1 MASVSIEDVL
11 DDTRRF
17 FLRERA
23 LLLPLGFATFGMATL
38 IGGAA
43 VPMPETATAT
53 LPPGPWMIALAPMIL
68 LVLVGYLSISRL
80 VIGSRISV
88 SEALADALRLLP
100 RALGLM
106 LTVFLVFVMLNV
118 IASLIAGLVG
128 AAMGM
133 DARSMLMLALVMVF
147 PPAVVIS
154 IRMALMLP
162 VLASREGS
170 VRETLTE
177 AVALTRGHALKIVGL
192 LMAQIVFYVLIA
204 AVIESALGSV
214 LLIGARLVGAQALAP
229 ALLNVLMAGFNAIYW
244 CFWAVLFAFF
254 YVRLG
259 GGTRGI

>member
-1 MASVSIEDVL
+1 MAGVSIEDVL

-17 FLRERA
+17 VMRERA

-38 IGGAA
+38 IVGVA
-43 VPMPETATAT
+43 VPVPKTATAT
-53 LPPGPWMIALAPMIL
+53 LPPGPWMIALVPMIL

-80 VIGSRISV
+80 VLRSRITV
-88 SEALADALRLLP
+88 SDALGDALRLLP
-100 RALGLM
+100 RALGLV
-106 LTVFLVFVMLNV
+106 LTIFLLFVILNV
-118 IASLIAGLVG
+118 IASLITGLVG

-133 DARSMLMLALVMVF
+133 DPRSMLVLALVMVF

-162 VLASREGS
+162 VLAGREGS
-170 VRETLTE
+170 VRQTLTE
-177 AVALTRGHALKIVGL
+177 AIALTRGYALKIVGL

-204 AVIESALGSV
+204 AVIESAVGSL
-214 LLIGARLVGAQALAP
+214 LLIGARLIGALVLAP
-229 ALLNVLMAGFNAIYW
+229 ILLNVLMAGFNAIYW

-259 GGTRGI
+259 GGTKGI

>member
-1 MASVSIEDVL
+1 MTGVSIEDVL

-17 FLRERA
+17 FMRERA

-43 VPMPETATAT
+43 VPVPETATAT

-80 VIGSRISV
+80 VLRSRISV
-88 SEALADALRLLP
+88 SDALGDAIRLLP
-100 RALGLM
+100 RALGLI
-106 LTVFLVFVMLNV
+106 LTIFLLFVILNV
-118 IASLIAGLVG
+118 IASLITGLVG
-128 AAMGM
+128 TAMGM
-133 DARSMLMLALVMVF
+133 DPRGMLLLALVMVF
-147 PPAVVIS
+147 PPALVIS

-170 VRETLTE
+170 VRQTLTE
-177 AVALTRGHALKIVGL
+177 AIALTRGYALKIVGL

-204 AVIESALGSV
+204 AVIESALGSL
-214 LLIGARLVGAQALAP
+214 LLIGARLVGAATLAP
-229 ALLNVLMAGFNAIYW
+229 ILLNVLMAGFNAIYW

-254 YVRLG
+254 YVRLS
-259 GGTRGI
+259 GGTKGI